1 MAKSEYYTIL
11 TKIGIAKFIAAR
23 ASGNG
28 VNLKSFKLS
37 SKVIL
42 PSEEM
47 QSLEEIVYEANINSK
62 SVDENN
68 PNYINLM
75 CYVPSDIGG
84 FEINAIGIYDEVGD
98 LLAVGNLPRTYK
110 PILKEGSAKELMIK
124 IVMELSNAEEV
135 ILKLDPSV
143 IMASR
148 DYVDAI
154 KIELELKIE
163 TLKEELKALINT
175 KEDKG
180 VAANLD
186 KALKTELTKLINKK
200 ENTGT
205 AASLD
210 AQLRDKLI
218 ALINKK
224 ENTGTAA
231 SLDAQLR
238 DKLIA
243 LINKKENTGTAASLD
258 AQLRDEL
265 IALINKKENIGV
277 AKQLVDALRSELT
290 KEIESFIP
298 ELRVEKRIIT
308 ANYDRKYKKMVSLSN
323 IPSEVNMSTYL
334 SKCANS
340 GFPEFAPNYS
350 IYQLKGEHLIYYL
363 NDQYVASY
371 AYQAISYAPSGS
383 TNNNNY

>member
-1 MAKSEYYTIL
+1 
-11 TKIGIAKFIAAR
+11 
-23 ASGNG
+23 
-28 VNLKSFKLS
+28 
-37 SKVIL
+37 
-42 PSEEM
+42 
-47 QSLEEIVYEANINSK
+47 
-62 SVDENN
+62 
-68 PNYINLM
+68 
-75 CYVPSDIGG
+75 
-84 FEINAIGIYDEVGD
+84 YDEVGD

-154 KIELELKIE
+154 KIELEFKIE

-210 AQLRDKLI
+210 AQLRD
-218 ALINKK
+218 
-224 ENTGTAA
+224 
-231 SLDAQLR
+231 
-238 DKLIA
+238 
-243 LINKKENTGTAASLD
+243 
-258 AQLRDEL
+258 EL

-290 KEIESFIP
+290 NKINSSVPKLTIKTV
-298 ELRVEKRIIT
+298 RQS
-308 ANYDRKYKKMVSLSN
+308 YSRKGVH
-323 IPSEVNMSTYL
+323 
-334 SKCANS
+334 
-340 GFPEFAPNYS
+340 EF
-350 IYQLKGEHLIYYL
+350 YL
-363 NDQYVASY
+363 NGVYQDQI
-371 AYQAISYAPSGS
+371 ISDNVFT
-383 TNNNNY
+383 TNNNF